1 MIFHETALKGAYVI
15 EPERKE
21 DDRGFFARTWCRE
34 EFASHGLST
43 TLVQCNISYNHKRGT
58 LRGMH
63 FQKVPHAEVKLVRCT
78 AGAIFDV
85 IVDLRPRSST
95 YAKYFSV
102 VLSRANRHMLYIP
115 EGMAH
120 GFQTLEDSTEVF
132 YQMSHRYEG
141 SSAGGVRWNDPQFG
155 IAWPPDTRIIAE
167 RDQQH
172 PDFIPEK
179 GLS

>member
-1 MIFHETALKGAYVI
+1 MIFRETALKGAYVI

-21 DDRGFFARTWCRE
+21 DERGFFARTWCRE
-34 EFASHGLST
+34 EFAFHGLST

-63 FQKVPHAEVKLVRCT
+63 FQKAPHAEVKLVRCT

-85 IVDLRPRSST
+85 IVDLRPSSST
-95 YAKYFSV
+95 YTKYVSV
-102 VLSRANRHMLYIP
+102 VLSSVNRHMLYIP

-141 SSAGGVRWNDPQFG
+141 SSAGGVRWNDPQFR
-155 IAWPPDTRIIAE
+155 IAWPPDMRIIAE
-167 RDQQH
+167 RDQQY
-172 PDFIPEK
+172 PDFMPEK
-179 GLS
+179 ELS

>member
-1 MIFHETALKGAYVI
+1 MIFRETALKGAYVI
-15 EPERKE
+15 ELERIE
-21 DDRGFFARTWCRE
+21 DDRGVFARTWCQE

-43 TLVQCNISYNHKRGT
+43 TLAQCNISYSHKRGT

-63 FQKVPHAEVKLVRCT
+63 FQTAPHAEVKLVRCT
-78 AGAIFDV
+78 VGAIFDV
-85 IVDLRPRSST
+85 IVDLRPSSSAYT
-95 YAKYFSV
+95 KYFSV
-102 VLSRANRHMLYIP
+102 VLSSANRHMLYIP

-120 GFQTLEDSTEVF
+120 GYQTLEDSTEVF

-167 RDQQH
+167 RDQQY

>member
-1 MIFHETALKGAYVI
+1 VIFRETALKGAYVI

-21 DDRGFFARTWCRE
+21 DDRGFFARTWCRD

-43 TLVQCNISYNHKRGT
+43 ALVQCNISYNHKRGT

-63 FQKVPHAEVKLVRCT
+63 FQKAPHAEVKLVRCT

-85 IVDLRPRSST
+85 IVDLRPSSPT
-95 YAKYFSV
+95 YTRHVSV
-102 VLSRANRHMLYIP
+102 VLSSANRQMLYIP

-132 YQMSHRYEG
+132 YQMSHRYDAL
-141 SSAGGVRWNDPQFG
+141 SAGGVRWNDPQFG
-155 IAWPPDTRIIAE
+155 IAWPPATRIIAE
-167 RDQQH
+167 RDQQY